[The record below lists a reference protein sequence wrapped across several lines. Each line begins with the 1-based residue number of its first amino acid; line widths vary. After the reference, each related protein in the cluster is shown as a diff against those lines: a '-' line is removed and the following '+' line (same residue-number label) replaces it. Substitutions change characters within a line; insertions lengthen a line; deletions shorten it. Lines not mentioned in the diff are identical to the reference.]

1 MNEPISIL
9 ELVLNASI
17 VVQIVMA
24 ILVMASLVSWV
35 LIFQRAF
42 LLSSVKRL
50 ATNFENEFWSGQ
62 DLRAIFLEIE
72 NSETEIIGIEHLFQ
86 AGFKEFT
93 RSKQQYGNQAE
104 RIMQNVQR
112 AMRVALAREEERLEG
127 ALAFLATVG
136 STSPYIGL
144 FGTVWGIMNSFRGLA
159 MSNQASLSVVAPGI
173 SEALIATAIGL
184 FAAIPAVI
192 AYNRYS
198 AQVEVM
204 MNRFETFSDEFSAIL
219 NRSIAD
225 S

>member
-17 VVQIVMA
+17 VVQLVMA

-104 RIMQNVQR
+104 LIMQNVQR

>member
-9 ELVLNASI
+9 NLILNASV

-24 ILVMASLVSWV
+24 ILIMASLVSWV
-35 LIFQRAF
+35 MIFQRIF
-42 LLSSVKRL
+42 VLSSIRRMANV
-50 ATNFENEFWSGQ
+50 FESEFWSGK
-62 DLRAIFLEIE
+62 DLRTIFIEIDSVE
-72 NSETEIIGIEHLFQ
+72 ADPIGIEHLFYS
-86 AGFKEFT
+86 GFKEFT
-93 RSKQQYGNQAE
+93 RSRQQYGTQAE

-112 AMRVALAREEERLEG
+112 AMRVALSREEERMEASLP
-127 ALAFLATVG
+127 FLATVG

-159 MSNQASLSVVAPGI
+159 NSNQASLSVVAPGI

-198 AQVEVM
+198 AQVEVI
-204 MNRFETFSDEFSAIL
+204 MNRFEAFSDEFSSIL
-219 NRSIAD
+219 NRSIQNK
-225 S
+225 